1 MYGLPLPLLDLSL
14 KMKRRNTR
22 SSIKQLTVCA
32 MLTALGVI
40 LMGIGTLVE
49 VLDISTAVIASCC
62 VVIAL
67 IEYGKGT
74 PWMVY
79 AAISVLSF
87 LLLPNK
93 FPAMIFTLFVG
104 FYPIL
109 KEKLDKKH
117 KVIRWVLKELIFNVC
132 LAIIILLYMLLFFE
146 SATLAIPLPLIIVVA
161 VILCEVVFVMYDI
174 ALDKMIDFYVIKLRH
189 RLKLK

>member
-1 MYGLPLPLLDLSL
+1 
-14 KMKRRNTR
+14 
-22 SSIKQLTVCA
+22 

-67 IEYGKGT
+67 IEYGKGA

-109 KEKLDKKH
+109 KEKLDKKN

-146 SATLAIPLPLIIVVA
+146 GATLAIPLPLIIVA
-161 VILCEVVFVMYDI
+161 MIILCEIIFIMYDI
-174 ALDKMIDFYVIKLRH
+174 ALERMITFYVIKLRH
-189 RLKLK
+189 RFKLK